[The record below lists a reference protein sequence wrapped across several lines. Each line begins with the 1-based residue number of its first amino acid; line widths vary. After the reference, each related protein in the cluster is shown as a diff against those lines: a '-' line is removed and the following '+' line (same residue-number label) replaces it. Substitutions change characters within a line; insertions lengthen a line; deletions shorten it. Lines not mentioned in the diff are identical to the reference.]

1 MLLLQVEELIK
12 ILGTG
17 YYIIV
22 YAIGFFAMALSVIS
36 FQFKKRVSIILCN
49 CFGQTSWIIYF
60 LLQGDLVSAIAC
72 GLSAIMLW
80 VFSKKEQWKWAT
92 GKISVTLFIILI
104 CGFSLLTF
112 RNWMDIFPLLAGA
125 FAVIANSR
133 KTETRLRQFSLFWSI
148 CWLLNSTFKL
158 YPVAFV
164 NDLLCT
170 CSTVIS
176 LIRYRKK

>member
-1 MLLLQVEELIK
+1 MLSLQVEVLIK

-80 VFSKKEQWKWAT
+80 FFSKKEQKFH
-92 GKISVTLFIILI
+92 KISIV
-104 CGFSLLTF
+104 
-112 RNWMDIFPLLAGA
+112 
-125 FAVIANSR
+125 
-133 KTETRLRQFSLFWSI
+133 E
-148 CWLLNSTFKL
+148 
-158 YPVAFV
+158 
-164 NDLLCT
+164 
-170 CSTVIS
+170 
-176 LIRYRKK
+176 